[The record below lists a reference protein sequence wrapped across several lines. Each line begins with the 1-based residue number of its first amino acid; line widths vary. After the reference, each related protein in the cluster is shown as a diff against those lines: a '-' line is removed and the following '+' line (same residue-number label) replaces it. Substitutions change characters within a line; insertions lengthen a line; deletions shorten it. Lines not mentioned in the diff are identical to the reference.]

1 MKTGLTIRLATED
14 DLEAIGTIFN
24 HYIETSTCTFN
35 LKPQTK
41 EEYETWFRPRTEN
54 LPVIVADIEGTIVG
68 YAALSQ
74 WRRAGTAY
82 KRSVEGSVY
91 VEKGYH
97 RQGIGKALTVDLIE
111 HAKAHGH
118 RTLIGGACTEQEA
131 SLALQRSLGFES
143 VGVFKNVAINSTVG
157 YTSSTHNS
165 CCQTRKGPPT
175 PSVIL
180 SPKTKNPFGPWTI

>member
-143 VGVFKNVAINSTVG
+143 VGVFKNVG
-157 YTSSTHNS
+157 YKFDRWLHVEHT
-165 CCQTRKGPPT
+165 QLM
-175 PSVIL
+175 L
-180 SPKTKNPFGPWTI
+180 SDT